1 MKGANELRGL
11 FTQAVKQWIAH
22 EAPTRSAAI
31 AFYSLT
37 SLAPISVLM
46 VWIGATAWERGS
58 VRANVLRRLT
68 ESLGPEAASLVA
80 AVLNDATLPG
90 GDAVL
95 PAIFGFVVFVLSATA
110 VLGQLQDALRAV
122 WEVPGG
128 TTGQLSGFLR
138 QRGLG
143 LLLVGVLGVVLF
155 ASMSVTV
162 TMAALAELLPSD
174 IPTPL
179 LGVADFGVFAVTLI
193 VLFTLVLRILP
204 DADVPWRE
212 AALGGVVTG
221 LLHLAGQSVV
231 GLYLSAGGFGSAYG
245 AAASL
250 VVFLSW
256 IYYSSLVFL
265 LGAEV
270 TRALSVDRPT
280 MSPREAPSTTG

>member
-1 MKGANELRGL
+1 M
-11 FTQAVKQWIAH
+11 
-22 EAPTRSAAI
+22 S
-31 AFYSLT
+31 S
-37 SLAPISVLM
+37 
-46 VWIGATAWERGS
+46 
-58 VRANVLRRLT
+58 
-68 ESLGPEAASLVA
+68 
-80 AVLNDATLPG
+80 
-90 GDAVL
+90 
-95 PAIFGFVVFVLSATA
+95 TA

-122 WEVPGG
+122 WDAPAATRGK
-128 TTGQLSGFLR
+128 LFGFLR

-143 LLLVGVLGVVLF
+143 LLLVGVLGLVLF
-155 ASMSVTV
+155 ASMGVTV

-174 IPTPL
+174 IPSPL

-270 TRALSVDRPT
+270 TRAVSLDRRTLPPT
-280 MSPREAPSTTG
+280 EAPPATG